1 MKAIDRT
8 THGLPDVLDLA
19 VVDMPVVGRPARI
32 SAPVARRAYRE
43 VDSRT
48 SMTRHAMNDALG
60 LPASAIGLIL
70 VPVCLVRLVLGRA
83 DLAALYRAPGGDG
96 WPHGV
101 QEADCP
107 RWRLDEGRD
116 PRSRGL
122 TGRAPVHGAATVE
135 PGLGSIDETAWIEPQ
150 AGDDLRT
157 HLVQPRAAVRA
168 RIALVVGSPARR
180 T

>member
-1 MKAIDRT
+1 
-8 THGLPDVLDLA
+8 
-19 VVDMPVVGRPARI
+19 
-32 SAPVARRAYRE
+32 
-43 VDSRT
+43 
-48 SMTRHAMNDALG
+48 MNDALG
-60 LPASAIGLIL
+60 LLASAIGLIL

-107 RWRLDEGRD
+107 RWHLDEGRD

-150 AGDDLRT
+150 AGDAIRT
-157 HLVQPRAAVRA
+157 HLVQPRVAVRA
-168 RIALVVGSPARR
+168 RIGLVGGSPARP